1 MMINLFIYLILLE
14 QQCNVSLLKSKFVRP
29 SDAYP
34 KDSLHIFPEN
44 APANTTEMTMLK
56 LIDSELYKIQAVVN
70 MSKIKLLQKLIKH

>member
-1 MMINLFIYLILLE
+1 MINSFIYSILLE

-44 APANTTEMTMLK
+44 ASATTPEMLK
-56 LIDSELYKIQAVVN
+56 SIDSELYKIQAVVN
-70 MSKIKLLQKLIKH
+70 MSKINLLQKLIKH

>member
-1 MMINLFIYLILLE
+1 MINLLIYSILLE

-29 SDAYP
+29 SDTYP

-44 APANTTEMTMLK
+44 ASATTPKMLK
-56 LIDSELYKIQAVVN
+56 SIDSELYKIQAVVN